1 MLKRMFALTLAG
13 ALAALLIAPAPALA
27 AGRHER
33 HAYSKGYRHGY
44 HEGYERGYRRG
55 YRADDRDDRYDRYR
69 YSYYYRPYPYG
80 YAGPRCGYGP
90 APADVV
96 VVRCHAFAP
105 PSIRIPVGAA
115 AVWSF
120 QDYGVAHTVTADNG
134 SIDSGPRRYGEFRI
148 VFDHPGEFRY
158 HCALHPYMVGRVIV
172 G

>member
-69 YSYYYRPYPYG
+69 YSYYYGPYPYG

-96 VVRCHAFAP
+96 VVRCHAFA
-105 PSIRIPVGAA
+105 R
-115 AVWSF
+115 WSEDAF
-120 QDYGVAHTVTADNG
+120 EA
-134 SIDSGPRRYGEFRI
+134 E
-148 VFDHPGEFRY
+148 
-158 HCALHPYMVGRVIV
+158 
-172 G
+172 